1 MTCQNFSL
9 WGLTETGSLN
19 KGNSLQSYISSFF
32 STFSDSEIL
41 RAGIF
46 NEPTQKCTHLH
57 LPVHSL
63 SKNVNRQQAL
73 TSILS
78 CFGFDLIA
86 LKQYILLNFVIWVR
100 TDWYYGAIPNFATEK
115 EQKRNFLDFNDV
127 TLVVVDIKSERFV
140 KSTCLQQ
147 DLFDMTMVTIMF
159 DTKTSESESFID
171 RSIEGIINI
180 MMEFHHF

>member
-1 MTCQNFSL
+1 MMGKEKL
-9 WGLTETGSLN
+9 LD
-19 KGNSLQSYISSFF
+19 IS
-32 STFSDSEIL
+32 
-41 RAGIF
+41 
-46 NEPTQKCTHLH
+46 
-57 LPVHSL
+57 V
-63 SKNVNRQQAL
+63 SKVRFKEVNRMKRKRIKGSERHLYCWQLFA
-73 TSILS
+73 TSWLQWS
-78 CFGFDLIA
+78 ARSFYFW
-86 LKQYILLNFVIWVR
+86 FF
-100 TDWYYGAIPNFATEK
+100 GAIPNFATEK

>member
-1 MTCQNFSL
+1 MTKYKTIKHKQHPDFTFKKIQN
-9 WGLTETGSLN
+9 
-19 KGNSLQSYISSFF
+19 
-32 STFSDSEIL
+32 STS
-41 RAGIF
+41 
-46 NEPTQKCTHLH
+46 N
-57 LPVHSL
+57 
-63 SKNVNRQQAL
+63 N
-73 TSILS
+73 
-78 CFGFDLIA
+78 
-86 LKQYILLNFVIWVR
+86 
-100 TDWYYGAIPNFATEK
+100 GAIPNFATEK
-115 EQKRNFLDFNDV
+115 EQKRNFLDFTDV

>member
-1 MTCQNFSL
+1 MKTYDKEN
-9 WGLTETGSLN
+9 W
-19 KGNSLQSYISSFF
+19 KISSE
-32 STFSDSEIL
+32 TE
-41 RAGIF
+41 G
-46 NEPTQKCTHLH
+46 
-57 LPVHSL
+57 
-63 SKNVNRQQAL
+63 SKEN
-73 TSILS
+73 
-78 CFGFDLIA
+78 
-86 LKQYILLNFVIWVR
+86 
-100 TDWYYGAIPNFATEK
+100 GAIPNFATEK

-147 DLFDMTMVTIMF
+147 DLFDMTMVTKMF

>member
-1 MTCQNFSL
+1 MQFCRNPRRRLRSNV
-9 WGLTETGSLN
+9 SC
-19 KGNSLQSYISSFF
+19 NSAQ
-32 STFSDSEIL
+32 IL
-41 RAGIF
+41 G
-46 NEPTQKCTHLH
+46 
-57 LPVHSL
+57 
-63 SKNVNRQQAL
+63 
-73 TSILS
+73 
-78 CFGFDLIA
+78 
-86 LKQYILLNFVIWVR
+86 
-100 TDWYYGAIPNFATEK
+100 GAIPNFATEK
-115 EQKRNFLDFNDV
+115 EQKRNFLDFTDV

>member
-1 MTCQNFSL
+1 MLSSLLPKLTKHWAHPLLQRLTWFCEQHSIKEDVLHILQTPSWFSQQKAKD
-9 WGLTETGSLN
+9 SVV
-19 KGNSLQSYISSFF
+19 KGAERLIMNC
-32 STFSDSEIL
+32 
-41 RAGIF
+41 
-46 NEPTQKCTHLH
+46 PTNYFC
-57 LPVHSL
+57 VW
-63 SKNVNRQQAL
+63 RQRPA
-73 TSILS
+73 
-78 CFGFDLIA
+78 
-86 LKQYILLNFVIWVR
+86 
-100 TDWYYGAIPNFATEK
+100 GAIPNFATEK

>member
-1 MTCQNFSL
+1 MH
-9 WGLTETGSLN
+9 
-19 KGNSLQSYISSFF
+19 
-32 STFSDSEIL
+32 
-41 RAGIF
+41 
-46 NEPTQKCTHLH
+46 KCY
-57 LPVHSL
+57 
-63 SKNVNRQQAL
+63 KVNRCLARYSPRA
-73 TSILS
+73 TTTNRPTNR
-78 CFGFDLIA
+78 A
-86 LKQYILLNFVIWVR
+86 PNE
-100 TDWYYGAIPNFATEK
+100 GAIPNFATEK

-140 KSTCLQQ
+140 KSMCLQQ

>member
-1 MTCQNFSL
+1 MQFVFFDELSVMT
-9 WGLTETGSLN
+9 LTKARALN
-19 KGNSLQSYISSFF
+19 R
-32 STFSDSEIL
+32 SDPAQPPI
-41 RAGIF
+41 
-46 NEPTQKCTHLH
+46 
-57 LPVHSL
+57 
-63 SKNVNRQQAL
+63 
-73 TSILS
+73 
-78 CFGFDLIA
+78 
-86 LKQYILLNFVIWVR
+86 
-100 TDWYYGAIPNFATEK
+100 GAIPNFATEK

-171 RSIEGIINI
+171 RLIEGIINI

>member
-1 MTCQNFSL
+1 MNCPALRQRSTCLCHHPDKNNL
-9 WGLTETGSLN
+9 GKGLLVG
-19 KGNSLQSYISSFF
+19 
-32 STFSDSEIL
+32 
-41 RAGIF
+41 
-46 NEPTQKCTHLH
+46 
-57 LPVHSL
+57 PVEA
-63 SKNVNRQQAL
+63 R
-73 TSILS
+73 
-78 CFGFDLIA
+78 
-86 LKQYILLNFVIWVR
+86 R
-100 TDWYYGAIPNFATEK
+100 GAIPNFATEK

-127 TLVVVDIKSERFV
+127 TLVVVDIKSERFI

>member
-1 MTCQNFSL
+1 MHVLSVSCL
-9 WGLTETGSLN
+9 A
-19 KGNSLQSYISSFF
+19 NSI
-32 STFSDSEIL
+32 
-41 RAGIF
+41 G
-46 NEPTQKCTHLH
+46 
-57 LPVHSL
+57 V
-63 SKNVNRQQAL
+63 
-73 TSILS
+73 
-78 CFGFDLIA
+78 
-86 LKQYILLNFVIWVR
+86 
-100 TDWYYGAIPNFATEK
+100 GAIPNFATEK
-115 EQKRNFLDFNDV
+115 EQKRNFLDFTDV